1 MSNYKLL
8 YVTCK
13 NSTEAKKIGS
23 ILVKNKLAAC
33 TNIIKQ
39 INSIFLWKKKVA
51 SSKES
56 ILLGK
61 TQKKNISKIIK
72 IIKKNH
78 SYTIPCIIFFD
89 ISIGNKEFLNWI
101 KKNS

>member
-61 TQKKNISKIIK
+61 TQKKIFQKECGDLMQKFNYDDVEYK
-72 IIKKNH
+72 
-78 SYTIPCIIFFD
+78 TIY
-89 ISIGNKEFLNWI
+89 
-101 KKNS
+101 